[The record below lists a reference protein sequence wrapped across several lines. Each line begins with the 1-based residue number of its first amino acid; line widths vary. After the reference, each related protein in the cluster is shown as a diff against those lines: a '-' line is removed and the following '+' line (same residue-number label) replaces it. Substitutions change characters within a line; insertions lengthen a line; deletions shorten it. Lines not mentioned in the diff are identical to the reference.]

1 MQSSVTHK
9 SHPQPHFSLH
19 QILHSLRLLHFI
31 MSGTQI
37 EAIYPSSY
45 PENLCERCR
54 GINAE
59 SLSSLAPGAFLDD
72 DKILRKKEC
81 PLCRL
86 FIGIV
91 EPYSGSRSLFML
103 NSDGG
108 AGAWLLR
115 GGVSTGLF
123 LSLCT
128 RRRNE
133 YGDMENSSWDSR
145 LFVRSLKGNTLL
157 NISLLYTMF

>member
-59 SLSSLAPGAFLDD
+59 SRQVSLQERFLTTIRYCGRRNALSAGSLSVLLSHIPEAVACLCSTAMGALGRGFCA
-72 DKILRKKEC
+72 EVYQQVFFF
-81 PLCRL
+81 P
-86 FIGIV
+86 F
-91 EPYSGSRSLFML
+91 
-103 NSDGG
+103 
-108 AGAWLLR
+108 AR
-115 GGVSTGLF
+115 GGEMNMVTWRIHLGILAC
-123 LSLCT
+123 L
-128 RRRNE
+128 
-133 YGDMENSSWDSR
+133 
-145 LFVRSLKGNTLL
+145 
-157 NISLLYTMF
+157 